1 MDSKKIIIFYY
12 SYSTMSTEK
21 LVKGI
26 QASFP
31 NIEILLLPNEEKN
44 DVTSYDYI
52 GFASGIYAW
61 DFGKPI
67 YQKIENVDEENKENN
82 LKKNE
87 NENNKEKDALED
99 NFNDVPAIGNSGL
112 FFNCNKE
119 LNEDDYLSLLK
130 SIIELIFTSKNGKF
144 QKSLALNIFLPL
156 I

>member
-52 GFASGIYAW
+52 GFASGI
-61 DFGKPI
+61 
-67 YQKIENVDEENKENN
+67 
-82 LKKNE
+82 
-87 NENNKEKDALED
+87 
-99 NFNDVPAIGNSGL
+99 SMGL
-112 FFNCNKE
+112 WKTN
-119 LNEDDYLSLLK
+119 
-130 SIIELIFTSKNGKF
+130 ISKNRK
-144 QKSLALNIFLPL
+144 IRR
-156 I
+156 IRR